1 MKKSF
6 FVSLIERIG
15 LLCLLAAVVYGGW
28 LYSRSERL
36 SVAPELPVIASDVE
50 VDAAVYNEWTV
61 EEFVFPEEG
70 RDIFSRASPVA
81 PAPPPESKNTPSSL
95 PGRFR
100 LAGVVV
106 DSSAQIVVEDLPAGK
121 TYFISA
127 GRQEGGLSVLSISK
141 EYVLLEYMGQ
151 QYRIML
157 EGAQ

>member
-28 LYSRSERL
+28 LYSRSEGL
-36 SVAPELPVIASDVE
+36 SVVPELPVISSDVE
-50 VDAAVYNEWTV
+50 LDAAVYNDWTV

-81 PAPPPESKNTPSSL
+81 PAPPESKNTPASL

-121 TYFISA
+121 TYFISE

-141 EYVLLEYMGQ
+141 EYVQLEYMGQ